1 MADHTPV
8 RWIVCY
14 DITDARRGLAVHRC
28 MKRHGLPLQYS
39 VFLVEASPV
48 RLRSLLLE
56 LEELISTALDDVRAY
71 RWPER
76 VDLVE
81 LGKTMLPGDVWID
94 IRRQAATQPAPPDGA
109 PCRCRQTLPR
119 CCRRCGHRS
128 RRRCAHRSRR
138 RCAHCSR
145 RRCAHRHSPCRR
157 QNGQHLTRPPL
168 SSPHRACS
176 PFARACPGP
185 LGA

>member
-94 IRRQAATQPAPPDGA
+94 IRRQAATQPAPQTARRVAAGKPSRAAAGA
-109 PCRCRQTLPR
+109 AATAAAGVAPTAAAGVAPTAAAGDAPTATAPAAVKTGSTSRAPR
-119 CCRRCGHRS
+119 
-128 RRRCAHRSRR
+128 
-138 RCAHCSR
+138 
-145 RRCAHRHSPCRR
+145 
-157 QNGQHLTRPPL
+157 
-168 SSPHRACS
+168 
-176 PFARACPGP
+176 
-185 LGA
+185 

>member
-14 DITDARRGLAVHRC
+14 DISDARRGLAVHRH

-81 LGKTMLPGDVWID
+81 LGRTMLPGDVWID
-94 IRRQAATQPAPPDGA
+94 IRRQAAAQPAPQTARRVAAGKPVTATAGKTPSAAAVDAATSASAGA
-109 PCRCRQTLPR
+109 AACAASSTPHEPR
-119 CCRRCGHRS
+119 
-128 RRRCAHRSRR
+128 
-138 RCAHCSR
+138 
-145 RRCAHRHSPCRR
+145 
-157 QNGQHLTRPPL
+157 
-168 SSPHRACS
+168 
-176 PFARACPGP
+176 
-185 LGA
+185 

>member
-81 LGKTMLPGDVWID
+81 LGKTMPPG
-94 IRRQAATQPAPPDGA
+94 RPPARAPDG
-109 PCRCRQTLPR
+109 PPRRCRQTVRRCGPR
-119 CCRRCGHRS
+119 CDPSSRRRCGHSS
-128 RRRCAHRSRR
+128 RWRCAHRGN
-138 RCAHCSR
+138 
-145 RRCAHRHSPCRR
+145 PCRR
-157 QNGQHLTRPPL
+157 HSGQQLTPPPL

>member
-14 DITDARRGLAVHRC
+14 DISDARRGLAVHRH

-94 IRRQAATQPAPPDGA
+94 IRHQAAAQPAPQTARRVAAGKPSGTAAGDA
-109 PCRCRQTLPR
+109 PNAAAPAAVTPSSNPRQ
-119 CCRRCGHRS
+119 
-128 RRRCAHRSRR
+128 
-138 RCAHCSR
+138 
-145 RRCAHRHSPCRR
+145 RH
-157 QNGQHLTRPPL
+157 
-168 SSPHRACS
+168 
-176 PFARACPGP
+176 
-185 LGA
+185 